1 MTERKVRQSNLEL
14 LRIVAMLFIVAHHF
28 LIATG
33 KLDYRTGVLRGGE
46 FLNAFCVVGVNCF
59 ILISGYFGIKF
70 RVSKILNLL
79 FVIMSVLAVDFLL
92 GMTGAEIFDSQYAMH
107 TITPFVKGCNWF
119 LPAYIAL
126 MFLAPV
132 LNKAICNAD
141 GKELRMWAA
150 LLTIVNLYAY
160 FCSVGSVNS
169 NGYTI
174 FQFIY
179 LYITGACLRRVWHV
193 SKIIA
198 VGLYTG
204 GAVAAWL
211 VSQYVGAG
219 YKAFAYNS
227 PQVLVASVG
236 FFMLFASL
244 DIRSRLVN
252 RAARAVF
259 VVFLFHYI
267 ILKWL
272 KNCDS
277 TLIVA
282 ALYVSVFVAAGLLNE
297 IISLLYNAL
306 CSVAARVRNRLC
318 R

>member
-1 MTERKVRQSNLEL
+1 MTESKARHSNLEL
-14 LRIVAMLFIVAHHF
+14 LRIVAMSLIVAHHF

-33 KLDYRTGVLRGGE
+33 KLDYRTGALRGGE

-70 RVSKILNLL
+70 RLSKIINLL
-79 FVIMSVLAVDFLL
+79 FVIMSVRAVDFLL
-92 GMTGAEIFDSQYAMH
+92 GTTGAELFDSQYAMH
-107 TITPFVKGCNWF
+107 KITPFAKGCNWF

-132 LNKAICNAD
+132 LNKAVCNAD

-179 LYITGACLRRVWHV
+179 LYIVGACLSRVGHV
-193 SKIIA
+193 SKIA
-198 VGLYTG
+198 ALGLYVV
-204 GAVAAWL
+204 GALAAWL
-211 VSQYVGAG
+211 VSQYAGAG

-236 FFMLFASL
+236 FFMFFASL
-244 DIRSRLVN
+244 HIRSRLVN

-267 ILKWL
+267 ILKWM

-277 TLIVA
+277 PLIVA
-282 ALYVSVFVAAGLLNE
+282 ALYVSVFVSAGLLNE
-297 IISLLYNAL
+297 VISLSYNAL
-306 CSVAARVRNRLC
+306 CSVASRVRNRLC